1 MKTHEAVKVL
11 MRLLDDNQPKQKAI
25 IWDAFVKMFDLMIE
39 EYEALRP
46 KEEPPRVE
54 VEIGAESFTVKT
66 DKPKTKRY
74 NTKFDV
80 GKMRALLKAGWSVPK
95 IADEMGVSA
104 PTVRKYMRE
113 EGYKC

>member
-54 VEIGAESFTVKT
+54 VEIGAKAVKVE
-66 DKPKTKRY
+66 TKKKRP
-74 NTKFDV
+74 TFDV
-80 GKMRALLKAGWSVPK
+80 GKMTALLKAGWSVPK

>member
-46 KEEPPRVE
+46 KPAEPIKVLGIEEIEPD
-54 VEIGAESFTVKT
+54 K

-74 NTKFDV
+74 KTKFDV

>member
-11 MRLLDDNQPKQKAI
+11 MRLLDDTQPKQKAI

-46 KEEPPRVE
+46 KPAEPIKVFGIEE
-54 VEIGAESFTVKT
+54 AE
-66 DKPKTKRY
+66 PKKKRQ
-74 NTKFDV
+74 KFDV
-80 GKMRALLKAGWSVPK
+80 GKMTALLKAGWSVQK

>member
-54 VEIGAESFTVKT
+54 VEIGAEAVKVE
-66 DKPKTKRY
+66 TKKKRP
-74 NTKFDV
+74 TFDV
-80 GKMRALLKAGWSVPK
+80 GKMTALLKAGWSVPK
-95 IADEMGVSA
+95 IADEMGASA

>member
-46 KEEPPRVE
+46 KEEPPRVQ

-66 DKPKTKRY
+66 EKPKTKHY
-74 NTKFDV
+74 KTKFDV
-80 GKMRALLKAGWSVPK
+80 GKLGALRKAGWSVAK
-95 IADEMGVSA
+95 IAEEMGVTDQ
-104 PTVRKYMRE
+104 TVRNYMKRE
-113 EGYKC
+113 GIK

>member
-11 MRLLDDNQPKQKAI
+11 MRLMDDNQPKQKAI

-46 KEEPPRVE
+46 KPAEPIKVLEP
-54 VEIGAESFTVKT
+54 AP
-66 DKPKTKRY
+66 DKPKKKRAA
-74 NTKFDV
+74 FDV
-80 GKMRALLKAGWSVPK
+80 GKMRALLTAGWSVPK